1 MSNSTARFLT
11 ALLALTLLGPTVFS
25 QVVYFPKLTLESRPD
40 MDNFVT
46 GYYSAQLKALE
57 EPSLFELAKIPAAQS
72 YRFLWLRSFDHPI
85 AVRLDIKA
93 DGTGVL
99 TTKMTS
105 QKGGV
110 EPGTLIENNTKPVTA
125 EQTQAF
131 LKKIE
136 QVQFWSLTAETHDP
150 TEPPGLNQNIADGAD
165 WIIEGVHAGKYHVVK
180 RWSPETGPIREL
192 GIALVFELAEMN
204 IPKNEVY

>member
-1 MSNSTARFLT
+1 MSSSTARFLT
-11 ALLALTLLGPTVFS
+11 AFLALALFGATVFS
-25 QVVYFPKLTLESRPD
+25 QVVYFPKLTLESTPD
-40 MDNFVT
+40 LDNFVT
-46 GYYSAQLKALE
+46 GWYSAQLIALE
-57 EPSLFELAKIPAAQS
+57 EPSLFELAKTPTAQS

-110 EPGTLIENNTKPVTA
+110 EPGTLIENTTKPVTA
-125 EQTQAF
+125 EQTEAF

-136 QVQFWSLTAETHDP
+136 QVQFWSLTAETPDP
-150 TEPPGLNQNIADGAD
+150 TEPSGLNHNRLDGAD
-165 WIIEGVHAGKYHVVK
+165 WIVEGVHAGKYHVVK

-192 GIALVFELAEMN
+192 GIAPVFELAGMN
-204 IPKNEVY
+204 IAKNEVY